1 VGVALQGDEGWGEFS
16 ATWCD
21 LAAGASAAEA
31 AVGGAA
37 AQLLAGTVG
46 VVGHVGAVV
55 EAEDDKVLLDD
66 EELAEG
72 DSDVDERGERQSQR
86 RPWPGASRRR
96 CAPAGRGSAQ

>member
-1 VGVALQGDEGWGEFS
+1 MGVALRGDEGWGEFS

-21 LAAGASAAEA
+21 LAAGASAAEV

-37 AQLLAGTVG
+37 AQLLVGTVG

-55 EAEDDKVLLDD
+55 EAEDDKVLLGD
-66 EELAEG
+66 EELVEG
-72 DSDVDERGERQSQR
+72 DVDQRGERQSQG